1 MIVICPALSDERRD
15 TSRYPVEVGLTDMFA
30 GGSKPLLALAALIA
44 TAPLAIVY
52 AVSQRWI
59 VRGLV
64 SGARTG

>member
-1 MIVICPALSDERRD
+1 
-15 TSRYPVEVGLTDMFA
+15 
-30 GGSKPLLALAALIA
+30 LLALAALIA